1 MIYLYTCTCKTL
13 ESPSE
18 NNFIIITIITIIII
32 IILLFYFFII
42 TIIIIIIIM
51 IIIYLCFLAAL
62 VGEGLVSWDG
72 CTGGVFVRGGVLSV

>member
-1 MIYLYTCTCKTL
+1 MLLSFLLLSSFFFIFFY
-13 ESPSE
+13 
-18 NNFIIITIITIIII
+18 FII
-32 IILLFYFFII
+32 L
-42 TIIIIIIIM
+42 IIIIIIIM

>member
-18 NNFIIITIITIIII
+18 NNVIIITIITII
-32 IILLFYFFII
+32 FFII
-42 TIIIIIIIM
+42 FYFIILIILIIIIIK

-62 VGEGLVSWDG
+62 VGEGLVSSDG
-72 CTGGVFVRGGVLSV
+72 CTGGVFVRSGVLPV

>member
-18 NNFIIITIITIIII
+18 NNVIIITIIII
-32 IILLFYFFII
+32 IFLIIWLFYFFII
-42 TIIIIIIIM
+42 TIIIIIIM

-72 CTGGVFVRGGVLSV
+72 CTGGVFVRSGVLPV